1 MAGPVTLRLPDDE
14 GGAAPSLD
22 PGTLKAPPTVD
33 KDYVRQKELEY
44 KRLVREAKDANPD
57 AEYKP
62 EGGIVYK
69 LTTRAAGGGALSEF
83 GFATDSEG
91 NIDRALAE
99 PEIRKAYSD
108 WIDAQD
114 ELKYLSASQG
124 SAKSWYDTEEDKSRE
139 IERQYDD
146 FKDRSTTYSRLL
158 SDEQDYA
165 MNVDE
170 ANANAYKYMRQTGAA
185 SYGAYHDLPMSESL
199 SSILRPSL
207 PDYVR
212 PDYRLNAAVGLPGP
226 EGFDDPDYDANG
238 MPRFAAGTDGQQG
251 YRDLLTIVKEQL
263 GRVPQLLQ
271 PAAPWPWRR
280 EA

>member
-1 MAGPVTLRLPDDE
+1 MAGPITLRLPDDE
-14 GGAAPSLD
+14 SGEVPN
-22 PGTLKAPPTVD
+22 PGTLKAPPVVD

-44 KRLVREAKDANPD
+44 KRVLREYADRNPD
-57 AEYKP
+57 VQYLPKEGTIVKRYNKP
-62 EGGIVYK
+62 E
-69 LTTRAAGGGALSEF
+69 RDGGAMSEF
-83 GFATDSEG
+83 GFAFGGDEG
-91 NIDRALAE
+91 GMLTELAE
-99 PEIRKAYSD
+99 PEVRRAYED

-124 SAKSWYDTEEDKSRE
+124 SAKSWYDTEQDKTQE

-170 ANANAYKYMRQTGAA
+170 ANADAYKYMRQTGAA
-185 SYGAYHDLPMSESL
+185 SYGAYHDLPMFESL

-238 MPRFAAGTDGQQG
+238 MPRFAGGTSADSGGGLLSAVQQ
-251 YRDLLTIVKEQL
+251 QM
-263 GRVPQLLQ
+263 GRVPHLLQ
-271 PAAPWPWRR
+271 PPAPWPWRR
-280 EA
+280 NTR